1 MVLIFAPIRSSP
13 SLETRSTPPWG
24 STTEQLKQINNNLK
38 EMGVQVCQFFHE
50 KVTHLIT
57 SNHCLERAEKERTA
71 SNKLLKDQSS
81 RGAMFLARAM
91 KKANNCN
98 IFGKAKKFG
107 IKIVLIEERKLQIK
121 STSRR
126 EATVTHTN
134 SIEEIPPV
142 VKVRR
147 LKELF
152 IKVVDRSESYR
163 PLVLEM
169 KEWPDALTMFSQ
181 GTNILQDA
189 GIKKGTLQTHLDSRK
204 HINNASDAKNWAGV
218 DALISKMPSVETIIE
233 RELENRQDVG
243 KS

>member
-1 MVLIFAPIRSSP
+1 MSRVPESIFVLNENR
-13 SLETRSTPPWG
+13 
-24 STTEQLKQINNNLK
+24 TE
-38 EMGVQVCQFFHE
+38 
-50 KVTHLIT
+50 
-57 SNHCLERAEKERTA
+57 SW
-71 SNKLLKDQSS
+71 

-98 IFGKAKKFG
+98 IFEKAKKFG
-107 IKIVLIEERKLQIK
+107 IKIVLIEEMKLQIK

-126 EATVTHTN
+126 EATVTHTS

-147 LKELF
+147 LKEPF

-189 GIKKGTLQTHLDSRK
+189 GIKKGKRKITFCELCNVSFTDLQTHLDSRK

-218 DALISKMPSVETIIE
+218 DVIYQTRERVFHQDIQTPRSGVWIPDETLFRVFDMASQTIHNSWRNSKQKFAKPSA
-233 RELENRQDVG
+233 N
-243 KS
+243 